1 MAEDGENIDNEKQ
14 ERRNR
19 LLQERIELLKESIAL
34 HEEEN
39 KHLIGQTV
47 HVDKLN
53 EKNQAEIE
61 LARQQIAQLKLIIK
75 LEGDLDGE
83 HQKKIKIL
91 ADLIKTRQ
99 ENNEALA
106 EEKRL
111 SEGLTDAITGLFGM
125 NNKFKNSL
133 LGSIDALTKS
143 ENAQKMLGARLKETI
158 TVQNVAYSL
167 VKKFTQAT
175 MKLAYEQDAALASFN
190 KQTGAARLYG
200 DEISALEEEMYRHGV
215 TMDDAANSYGALA
228 TTVFGLK
235 NMSASTRQELS
246 TTTALLGELGVE
258 AESTAANVQ
267 FMTASLGMS
276 VTSAVTYQRELFSLA
291 QQIGMPPEQMAAG
304 FKAAAPKLAAFGK
317 QAGKV
322 FKDLAVNARAAGM
335 EVDQMLNIV
344 EKFDTFEGAADSVGK
359 LNALLGGPFL
369 NSLEMVTTTDPT
381 ERMRML
387 SAALND
393 AGKSFDQ
400 MSYYE
405 RKSIAAAAGLSDVNE
420 LALVM
425 AGSFD
430 KSAGSAGKSQAEIQ
444 KLAEQTKE
452 FQTIQEELM
461 QTMRMFAVQMRPVI
475 TFVKDLLQG
484 IQDLNKSM
492 GFDSYGGL
500 IGILLGVIASVMI
513 LKRVFGLFGV
523 AMKVFN
529 ATATV
534 TNSVLSEQTDAVD
547 ETGEV
552 AKRSAPQL
560 LALGAAALMMGAGVA
575 IAAYGLSKFVSSFAP
590 FDAGEILA
598 VSVAIGVFGGV
609 MYALIGA
616 LMALTTGPQAA
627 FFALAV
633 AGFLAISVGVALA
646 ATAMGYFV
654 SSMGELFKVASV
666 DKLFAFASAMAIFLG
681 ALMLVA
687 SASAGVAVA
696 SIAIAGL
703 AASFSLLETKKV
715 ESLTE
720 MFRVLAQVT
729 AESADNIM
737 NMGVGLGLTSAAL
750 AAMAIN
756 PLAYA
761 VVPALLAGTAAG
773 AAVTEATTTTYT
785 SESPDGLKEKS
796 GSQSKADNLDVT
808 VKIEVDPL
816 FGRFFKSSVVDVAS
830 KTLNFNQ
837 GGK

>member
-1 MAEDGENIDNEKQ
+1 MAEDGENIDPEKD
-14 ERRNR
+14 EKRNR
-19 LLQERIELLKESIAL
+19 LLKERIELLEESIAL
-34 HEEEN
+34 HQEEN
-39 KHLIGQTV
+39 KHLLDQSV
-47 HVDKLN
+47 HVDKLS

-61 LARQQIAQLKLIIK
+61 AARQEIALKKLLIK

-83 HQKKIKIL
+83 RQKKINDL
-91 ADLIKTRQ
+91 AALIKSRQ

-111 SEGLTDAITGLFGM
+111 SEGLTDTITGLFGM
-125 NNKFKNSL
+125 NNKFKDSL
-133 LGSIDALTKS
+133 LGSIDALIKS

-387 SAALND
+387 SNALND

-475 TFVKDLLQG
+475 AFVKDLLQG

-492 GFDSYGGL
+492 GFKSGGL

-513 LKRVFGLFGV
+513 LRRVFGLFTV
-523 AMKVFN
+523 AKKIFN
-529 ATATV
+529 ATSIV
-534 TNSVLSEQTDAVD
+534 TNKVMSEQKEGLD
-547 ETGEV
+547 ETGKV

-560 LALGAAALMMGAGVA
+560 LAVGAAALMMGAGVA
-575 IAAYGLSKFVSSFAP
+575 IAAYGLSKFVSAFAP

-609 MYALIGA
+609 MYALITA
-616 LMALTTGPQAA
+616 LMGLTTGPQAA
-627 FFALAV
+627 FFAIAV

-654 SSMGELFKVASV
+654 SSMGELFKAASV

-681 ALMLVA
+681 ALLLVA
-687 SASAGVAVA
+687 YAAGGVAIA

-703 AASFSLLETKKV
+703 AASFSLLETDKV
-715 ESLTE
+715 KSLTE
-720 MFRVLAQVT
+720 MFKVLSEVT

-737 NMGVGLGLTSAAL
+737 NMGVGLGLVSAAL
-750 AAMAIN
+750 ATMAIN

-808 VKIEVDPL
+808 VKIEVDPI
-816 FGRFFKSSVVDVAS
+816 FGRFFKSSVVDIAS